1 MKFVG
6 LRLDTH
12 GANVTYT
19 DGPKIK
25 YCEIARDLQIKHF
38 GYDFDLTSWV
48 YVLDRWGVDRK
59 DIDAIGISFD
69 PQTHPELNPNYD
81 MLAEKMDI
89 PVLTECGF
97 KCPIWRVEHH
107 LAHALSLWP
116 LNKNIKHHL
125 VFDGFGDDYVTHSR
139 YTITET
145 KHGYSYIKDKS
156 YHDHEL
162 TSLGVIMAEV
172 ARAMGISGIMDDLP
186 GKLMALRGI
195 VDHYDRSYDAEKRQR
210 IIDVLSQLSIFDL
223 EHVWGTGCF
232 HKYDFEDAVDVV
244 SVAHQATE
252 NIFANYF
259 ADCTYDLKSE
269 DCVGYSGGVALNTV
283 INSKIKKKIPN
294 LVIPPHTN
302 DVGIS
307 LGCVELLRQ
316 QYEQEPFDN
325 TGFPFWQ
332 DDEAPPN
339 EPTDETIRE
348 VAENLASN
356 NIVGWYQGH
365 GEIGPR
371 ALGHRSILMNPCH
384 PDGKDWIN
392 ERVKNREWYRPFGAS
407 VLEEE
412 VSNYFDWEGPSEY
425 MLFVMDLLEP
435 EKYPAIAHFDG
446 TCRAQTVNESNG
458 AYYKLIKEFQK
469 ITGIPML
476 LNTSL
481 NKGGKPIAARK
492 GDAYDLFF
500 NTNMDSLVYGN
511 NIIYK

>member
-1 MKFVG
+1 M
-6 LRLDTH
+6 
-12 GANVTYT
+12 
-19 DGPKIK
+19 
-25 YCEIARDLQIKHF
+25 
-38 GYDFDLTSWV
+38 
-48 YVLDRWGVDRK
+48 
-59 DIDAIGISFD
+59 
-69 PQTHPELNPNYD
+69 
-81 MLAEKMDI
+81 
-89 PVLTECGF
+89 
-97 KCPIWRVEHH
+97 
-107 LAHALSLWP
+107 
-116 LNKNIKHHL
+116 
-125 VFDGFGDDYVTHSR
+125 
-139 YTITET
+139 
-145 KHGYSYIKDKS
+145 
-156 YHDHEL
+156 
-162 TSLGVIMAEV
+162 
-172 ARAMGISGIMDDLP
+172 
-186 GKLMALRGI
+186 
-195 VDHYDRSYDAEKRQR
+195 
-210 IIDVLSQLSIFDL
+210 
-223 EHVWGTGCF
+223 
-232 HKYDFEDAVDVV
+232 
-244 SVAHQATE
+244 
-252 NIFANYF
+252 
-259 ADCTYDLKSE
+259 
-269 DCVGYSGGVALNTV
+269 
-283 INSKIKKKIPN
+283 
-294 LVIPPHTN
+294 
-302 DVGIS
+302 
-307 LGCVELLRQ
+307 RQ

-348 VAENLASN
+348 VAENLANN

-392 ERVKNREWYRPFGAS
+392 EKVKNREWYRPFGAS

-492 GDAYDLFF
+492 GDAYELFF

>member
-1 MKFVG
+1 MKFIG
-6 LRLDTH
+6 LRLDAH

-38 GYDFDLTSWV
+38 GYHNDMTSWM
-48 YVLDRWGVDRK
+48 YLLDRWGVNPK
-59 DIDAIGISFD
+59 DIDAVCISFD
-69 PQTHPELNPNYD
+69 PQVHPELEPNYE
-81 MLAEKMDI
+81 MLAEVMEI
-89 PVLTECGF
+89 PVLVECGF
-97 KCPIWRVEHH
+97 ECPIWRIEHH

-116 LNKNIKHHL
+116 LNKDIKHHF

-145 KHGYSYIKDKS
+145 KHGYSYQKDRS
-156 YHDHEL
+156 YHKTEL
-162 TSLGVIMAEV
+162 VSLGVIMAEV
-172 ARAMGISGIMDDLP
+172 AMSMNISGIMDDLP

-195 VDHYDRSYDAEKRQR
+195 INHYSIEKRER
-210 IIDVLSQLSIFDL
+210 IIDALSQLTIRDL
-223 EHVWGTGCF
+223 DNVWGTGCF
-232 HKYDFEDAVDVV
+232 SKLDFEDAVDAV
-244 SVAHQATE
+244 SVSHQATE

-259 ADCTYDLKSE
+259 STVCKRRFKDQDCI
-269 DCVGYSGGVALNTV
+269 GYSGGVALNTV

-294 LVIPPHTN
+294 LIIPPHTN
-302 DVGIS
+302 DTGIS

-316 QYEQEPFDN
+316 QYNQEPFDN

-348 VAENLASN
+348 VAENLANN

-392 ERVKNREWYRPFGAS
+392 ERVKDREWYRPFGAS

-412 VSNYFDWEGPSEY
+412 VSDYFHWQGPSEY
-425 MLFVMDLLEP
+425 MLFVMELREP
-435 EKYPAIAHFDG
+435 EKYPAICHYDN

-500 NTNMDSLVYGN
+500 NTGMDSLVFGN